1 MDDDN
6 HHYDL
11 PPLSSATL
19 SAATILLSHPP
30 PPPPPQDS
38 HLPPILSQHCL
49 GFSSPA
55 PKSYFFTN
63 PPPPP
68 PPPPPPHDQLPSH
81 FPPSS
86 AFLSY
91 SFNDLTTSLF
101 QKDEGRRVL
110 DAWSTKVARSK
121 RRLARQRTLTLSRTS
136 SSSSSTSAASS
147 SGFGY
152 NNDEYS
158 KGLMATHFLNTDTH
172 NNANPNN
179 FTLCTPDNKIL
190 RMLLKKDLK
199 NSDVGSLGRI
209 VLPKREAEE
218 NLPLLTDK
226 EGIQIVMREVHS
238 NKKWA
243 MKYKYWAN
251 NRSRMYVLENTGDF
265 VRQNGLKMGDLMT
278 LYEDE
283 CKNMYVAVVKG
294 ENDSRE
300 ENEEMA
306 RNHNNKNN
314 NNDNQPCSFTNMCI
328 KDEEEDASL
337 AMLIEEL
344 KHKPEDE
351 DRPLSCSTSTSSS
364 NSSSN
369 NNNNNNAL
377 MASDSYLSTTQ
388 QQPSSS
394 NMMGAAAKGI
404 YNSNNNKKKKNGSK
418 EGGED
423 LQAVNGLEDCF
434 RGLDTLPEVSGFKF
448 PLFDYLS
455 NDRT

>member
-1 MDDDN
+1 
-6 HHYDL
+6 
-11 PPLSSATL
+11 
-19 SAATILLSHPP
+19 
-30 PPPPPQDS
+30 
-38 HLPPILSQHCL
+38 
-49 GFSSPA
+49 
-55 PKSYFFTN
+55 
-63 PPPPP
+63 
-68 PPPPPPHDQLPSH
+68 
-81 FPPSS
+81 
-86 AFLSY
+86 
-91 SFNDLTTSLF
+91 
-101 QKDEGRRVL
+101 
-110 DAWSTKVARSK
+110 
-121 RRLARQRTLTLSRTS
+121 
-136 SSSSSTSAASS
+136 
-147 SGFGY
+147 
-152 NNDEYS
+152 
-158 KGLMATHFLNTDTH
+158 MATHFLNTDTH

-294 ENDSRE
+294 ENDSRRE
-300 ENEEMA
+300 ENEEMV
-306 RNHNNKNN
+306 RNNDKNNKKN
-314 NNDNQPCSFTNMCI
+314 NQPCSFTNMCI

-369 NNNNNNAL
+369 NNNNAV

-394 NMMGAAAKGI
+394 NMMGAAAAKGI
-404 YNSNNNKKKKNGSK
+404 HNSNNNKKKKNGSK

>member
-1 MDDDN
+1 MSWRLN
-6 HHYDL
+6 C
-11 PPLSSATL
+11 
-19 SAATILLSHPP
+19 ATIVTGVGGDGASVPDNGTFGRGHRAS
-30 PPPPPQDS
+30 PPPPQN
-38 HLPPILSQHCL
+38 PIFSQTL
-49 GFSSPA
+49 LLLLLL
-55 PKSYFFTN
+55 
-63 PPPPP
+63 PP

-91 SFNDLTTSLF
+91 GFNDLTTSLF

-300 ENEEMA
+300 ENEELV
-306 RNHNNKNN
+306 RNNNNKNN
-314 NNDNQPCSFTNMCI
+314 NNKNSQPCSFTNMCI

-351 DRPLSCSTSTSSS
+351 DRRLSCSTSTSSS
-364 NSSSN
+364 SNSSHHH
-369 NNNNNNAL
+369 NNNNAL
-377 MASDSYLSTTQ
+377 MASDSYLSTTP
-388 QQPSSS
+388 QPSSS
-394 NMMGAAAKGI
+394 DMMGAAAKGI
-404 YNSNNNKKKKNGSK
+404 YNSINNNNKKKNGNK

-423 LQAVNGLEDCF
+423 LQAGNGLEDCF